1 MGLKK
6 TPVIVDGNY
15 YSSLSKAA
23 IENEF
28 SSSTFIKAVLKAE
41 TTSFRYNKHFITVL
55 TPPYKDE
62 LKLIFDV
69 ISLLGIKKRN
79 CPKSEA
85 DYYKL
90 LTDTI
95 LNLKIIF
102 DRNIPA
108 AAKETKTGANN

>member
-6 TPVIVDGNY
+6 NPVIVDGNY

-28 SSSTFIKAVLKAE
+28 SSSTFIKAVLKAK
-41 TTSFRYNKHFITVL
+41 TTSFRYNKHLITVL
-55 TPPYKDE
+55 TSPCKDE

-69 ISLLGIKKRN
+69 ISLLDIKKKN

-85 DYYKL
+85 DYCKL
-90 LTDTI
+90 LTDTV

-102 DRNIPA
+102 DRSIPA
-108 AAKETKTGANN
+108 AAKETKTGANK